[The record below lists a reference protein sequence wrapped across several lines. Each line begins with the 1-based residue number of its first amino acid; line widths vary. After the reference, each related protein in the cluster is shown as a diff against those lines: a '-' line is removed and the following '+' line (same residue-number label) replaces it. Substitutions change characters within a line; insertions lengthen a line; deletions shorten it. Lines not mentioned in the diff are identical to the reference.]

1 MTLSRERSTVTF
13 EPNYP
18 TLLCGH
24 IGRVREN
31 IPSSKNT
38 NVIVGLISLHVEE
51 SAALEWLLG
60 GQALNS
66 GSSPTM

>member
-51 SAALEWLLG
+51 NAAL
-60 GQALNS
+60 
-66 GSSPTM
+66 